1 MLLKV
6 SDHALLLGV
15 LLHFACSLWLHKVLA
30 PLVLGENGK
39 MVLYILLGG
48 GVNAEYPTQ
57 KYKLLVSIL
66 PFNQLCNHRETNR
79 GSPFSLPVLIQV

>member
-79 GSPFSLPVLIQV
+79 GSPFSLLIQV